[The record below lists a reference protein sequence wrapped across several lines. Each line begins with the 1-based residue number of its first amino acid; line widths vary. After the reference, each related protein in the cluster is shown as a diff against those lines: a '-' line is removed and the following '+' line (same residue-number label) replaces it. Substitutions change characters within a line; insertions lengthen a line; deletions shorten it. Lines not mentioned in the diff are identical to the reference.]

1 MYAQC
6 PECRTVFR
14 ITRAQ
19 LDARGGFVR
28 CGQCRQVFDARGT
41 LLDKLPAHAPKRPR
55 GSRTGDT
62 ARKKPKITAPA
73 LPEGQLPFPD
83 LDLRPKPRLRIPNAL
98 WAIATAIAALA
109 LIGQFT
115 WANRYELARD
125 QTLEPLFAELC
136 HIVDCGVA
144 AKRDLSAIELLDQ
157 TGIAPH
163 PKYENM
169 LRIRAALINREPEP
183 LPFPLMEVALTDSD
197 GKLLVRRSFKPGQ
210 YLEQAPARGAML
222 QQGIVVSAL
231 LDVTNPDGRAMGY
244 EIRLL
249 SP

>member
-41 LLDKLPAHAPKRPR
+41 LIEKLPNQASKRTR
-55 GSRTGDT
+55 HGD
-62 ARKKPKITAPA
+62 ARKKPKIPPPA
-73 LPEGQLPFPD
+73 VPENQLPFPD
-83 LDLRPKPRLRIPNAL
+83 LDLRPKPVLRVPRAL
-98 WAIATAIAALA
+98 WVVGAIAAVMALA
-109 LIGQFT
+109 GQFG
-115 WANRYELARD
+115 WAYRHALAAD
-125 QTLEPLFAELC
+125 ETLKPAMTELC
-136 HIVDCGVA
+136 NVVDCGA
-144 AKRDLSAIELLDQ
+144 PPRRDLSAIELLDQ

-163 PKYENM
+163 PRFENL
-169 LRIRAALINREPEP
+169 LRIRAAMINREADP
-183 LPFPLMEVALTDSD
+183 LPYPLMEVALTDSD
-197 GKLLVRRSFKPGQ
+197 GKLLARRSFRPEQ
-210 YLEQAPARGAML
+210 YLEHPPARGAVL
-222 QQGIVVSAL
+222 QQGVIVSAL